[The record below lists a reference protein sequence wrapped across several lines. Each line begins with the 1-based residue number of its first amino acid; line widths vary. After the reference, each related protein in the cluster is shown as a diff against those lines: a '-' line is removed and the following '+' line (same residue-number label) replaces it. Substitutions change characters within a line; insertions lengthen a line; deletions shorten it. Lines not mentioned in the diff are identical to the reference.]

1 MPHSSPNRPVVKTRI
16 TGSVWVTPASLS
28 ERSVLAGIAAAADAT
43 CLVRVPSTDTARV
56 QEAQILIG
64 PVICAAA
71 EQTLFAA
78 GRADFPVCRPQR
90 RAKKS
95 ATGDVALKIP
105 TKGGWRRTDPRD
117 QHVRII

>member
-1 MPHSSPNRPVVKTRI
+1 VGQTGKPIGTVGARRNR
-16 TGSVWVTPASLS
+16 G
-28 ERSVLAGIAAAADAT
+28 GGGCDQ
-43 CLVRVPSTDTARV
+43 LVRVPSTDTVRLW
-56 QEAQILIG
+56 EAQILIG

-95 ATGDVALKIP
+95 ATGDVALKIT